1 MKRKLTPENYAK
13 LLNQECQKYGIDK
26 KKSVA
31 PVLEQLMITPTDKN
45 LLWIIEYELADAKQ
59 LQQTRP
65 DPFRP
70 TNPINDGIFSG
81 VLLLGAIPP
90 EGLPYIITPES
101 LLTHMLIASR
111 SGGGKSNL
119 IFLLLSQ
126 LLDSTPVS
134 IKLFDRKFEYYPLM
148 SNKNF
153 TYWYSKGV
161 DTNILEPAP
170 GVAFERHISTVAELF
185 GNTHDMR
192 VASRGLLVRVALI
205 LYKKPEFSGS
215 GRYPTLKDV
224 YKHLLSM
231 KIPLISLESRHRET
245 LINRLEGIFSIFGD
259 HLCSQRQMIW
269 DNFINMSW
277 AIAIDGIPTDYQNFF
292 INVTC
297 AKIMSYAVVN
307 NLRNNKLKI
316 LFCFDESSSIFRK
329 FQEQREGNYL
339 LLDYLAQAREFG
351 IGFVIATQSL
361 SNLPDSVL
369 SNTGIKIMV
378 GGSGSGTD
386 YDIFASATGMTSEQ
400 KTYLKQLTKPGQ
412 ACVKDPRYEFPFTM
426 EVPHVVE

>member
-1 MKRKLTPENYAK
+1 
-13 LLNQECQKYGIDK
+13 
-26 KKSVA
+26 
-31 PVLEQLMITPTDKN
+31 
-45 LLWIIEYELADAKQ
+45 
-59 LQQTRP
+59 
-65 DPFRP
+65 
-70 TNPINDGIFSG
+70 
-81 VLLLGAIPP
+81 
-90 EGLPYIITPES
+90 
-101 LLTHMLIASR
+101 
-111 SGGGKSNL
+111 GGGKSNL
-119 IFLLLSQ
+119 IFLLTSQILS
-126 LLDSTPVS
+126 STTVS

-148 SNKNF
+148 SYDNF
-153 TYWYSKGV
+153 TYWYLK
-161 DTNILEPAP
+161 DFYINILEPAP
-170 GVAFERHISTVAELF
+170 GVAFERWIANIAELF

-192 VASRGLLVRVALI
+192 VASRGLLVKVALI

-231 KIPLISLESRHRET
+231 KIPLLSHESRHKET

-259 HLCSQRQMIW
+259 HLCSQRPMIW
-269 DNFINMSW
+269 DNFIKLSW
-277 AIAIDGIPTDYQNFF
+277 AIAIDGIPNEYQNFF
-292 INVTC
+292 INVIC
-297 AKIMSYAVVN
+297 AKIMSYSVVN
-307 NLRNNKLKI
+307 NIRNKKLKTV
-316 LFCFDESSSIFRK
+316 LCFDESSSIFRK
-329 FQEQREGNYL
+329 FYEQREGNYL

-386 YDIFASATGMTSEQ
+386 YDIFASATGMTPEQ

-426 EVPHVVE
+426 EVPHIVE